1 VKASSSKTGISKT
14 IVVSHRVFPETL
26 AALAEIG
33 NARAPNPRQQFA
45 KPQLS
50 KMAKNADAFM
60 AFMPDVVDEAWLSKA
75 PKLRMIAAALK
86 GYDNFDLA
94 ACARRGIWV
103 SNVPDLLTAPTSE
116 LTVGLMISLARKIRE
131 GDSRIRKNRHS
142 KWQPDLYGK
151 GICGSTV
158 GLIGM
163 GMIGTAIAER
173 LQGFGATL
181 LYFEKNLLQKDL
193 ETRLK
198 LTRCAL
204 PELLARCDFLIVTV
218 PLTTSTYHL
227 LNDDALA
234 ACKPG
239 ALLINPARGSVVDEA
254 AVVRALESG
263 RLGGYAA
270 DVFECED
277 LSIPRRPKGIPSR
290 LLEHPA
296 TLFTPHLGSAVEA
309 VRRDIELRA
318 VANIADWACGRPPRD
333 AVNHPRPATE
343 IHDELP
349 LAESRI
355 CLRDEVDGAPCSL
368 EAECPT
374 EP

>member
-1 VKASSSKTGISKT
+1 MSAHASPSKT

-33 NARAPNPRQQFA
+33 NVRAPNPRQQFA

-50 KMAKNADAFM
+50 KLAKDADAFM
-60 AFMPDVVDEAWLSKA
+60 AFMPDVIDDAWLSSA
-75 PKLRMIAAALK
+75 PKLRVVAAALK

-94 ACARRGIWV
+94 ACTRRGVWV
-103 SNVPDLLTAPTSE
+103 SNVPDLLTTPTSE
-116 LTVGLMISLARKIRE
+116 LTIGLMISLARKIRE
-131 GDSRIRKNRHS
+131 GDSRIRKSRHS

-181 LYFEKNLLQKDL
+181 LYFDQKPLQKDL

-198 LTRCAL
+198 LTFCAL
-204 PELLARCDFLIVTV
+204 PELLPQCDFLIAAL
-218 PLTTSTYHL
+218 PLTEGTYHL

-234 ACKPG
+234 TCKRG

-277 LSIPRRPKGIPSR
+277 LSLPKRPKGIPSR
-290 LLEHPA
+290 LLKNPA
-296 TLFTPHLGSAVEA
+296 TLFTPHLGSAVQS
-309 VRRDIELRA
+309 VRRAIELRA

-333 AVNHPRPATE
+333 AVNHPR
-343 IHDELP
+343 
-349 LAESRI
+349 LAMGI
-355 CLRDEVDGAPCSL
+355 PNGKPF
-368 EAECPT
+368 
-374 EP
+374 

>member
-1 VKASSSKTGISKT
+1 MTAHASTSKTGVSKT

-33 NARAPNPRQQFA
+33 NVCAPNPQQQFA
-45 KPQLS
+45 EPQLS
-50 KMAKNADAFM
+50 KLAKDADAFL
-60 AFMPDVVDEAWLSKA
+60 AFMPDVVDEAWLSKT
-75 PKLRMIAAALK
+75 PKLRVIAAALK

-94 ACARRGIWV
+94 ACTRRGVWV

-116 LTVGLMISLARKIRE
+116 LTIGLIISLARKIRA

-151 GICGSTV
+151 GIFGSSI
-158 GLIGM
+158 GLIGL

-181 LYFEKNLLQKDL
+181 LYFEKNLLLKDL
-193 ETRLK
+193 ETRLN

-218 PLTTSTYHL
+218 PLTASTYHL

-234 ACKPG
+234 SCKSG

-254 AVVRALESG
+254 AVVRALEDG
-263 RLGGYAA
+263 RLGGDAA

-277 LSIPRRPKGIPSR
+277 LSIPDRPKGIS
-290 LLEHPA
+290 
-296 TLFTPHLGSAVEA
+296 
-309 VRRDIELRA
+309 
-318 VANIADWACGRPPRD
+318 
-333 AVNHPRPATE
+333 
-343 IHDELP
+343 
-349 LAESRI
+349 
-355 CLRDEVDGAPCSL
+355 
-368 EAECPT
+368 
-374 EP
+374 

>member
-1 VKASSSKTGISKT
+1 MTAHASPSKT

-33 NARAPNPRQQFA
+33 NVCAPNPRPQFA
-45 KPQLS
+45 RPQLG
-50 KMAKNADAFM
+50 KLAKDADAFL
-60 AFMPDVVDEAWLSKA
+60 AFMPDVIDEAWLLRT
-75 PKLRMIAAALK
+75 PKLRVIAAALK

-94 ACARRGIWV
+94 ACTRRGIWV

-116 LTVGLMISLARKIRE
+116 LTIGLMISLARKILA

-151 GICGSTV
+151 GIYGSTV

-163 GMIGTAIAER
+163 GMIGTAIANR

-181 LYFEKNLLQKDL
+181 LYFDQKPLQKDL

-198 LTRCAL
+198 LTYCAL
-204 PELLARCDFLIVTV
+204 PELLAKCDFLIVTL
-218 PLTTSTYHL
+218 PLTPSTYHL

-234 ACKPG
+234 ACKPD
-239 ALLINPARGSVVDEA
+239 ALLVNPARGSVVDEA
-254 AVVRALESG
+254 AVIRALESG

-277 LSIPRRPKGIPSR
+277 LSIPGHPKHIPSR

-296 TLFTPHLGSAVEA
+296 TLFTPHLGSAVES
-309 VRRDIELRA
+309 VRQAIELRA
-318 VANIADWACGRPPRD
+318 AANIADWASGRPPRD
-333 AVNHPRPATE
+333 AVNHPSAGNGYAR
-343 IHDELP
+343 
-349 LAESRI
+349 S
-355 CLRDEVDGAPCSL
+355 
-368 EAECPT
+368 

>member
-1 VKASSSKTGISKT
+1 VASNQKHSKK

-33 NARAPNPRQQFA
+33 NVRAPNPGQQFA
-45 KPQLS
+45 KPQLG
-50 KMAKNADAFM
+50 KLAKDADAFL
-60 AFMPDVVDEAWLSKA
+60 AFMPDVVDDAWLSRA
-75 PKLRMIAAALK
+75 PRLRVIAAALK
-86 GYDNFDLA
+86 GHDNFDLA
-94 ACARRGIWV
+94 ACTRRGVWV

-116 LTVGLMISLARKIRE
+116 LTIGLMISLARKIRE

-151 GICGSTV
+151 GIYGSTV
-158 GLIGM
+158 GLIGT
-163 GMIGTAIAER
+163 GMIGRAIAER

-181 LYFEKNLLQKDL
+181 LYFDQKPLQKDL

-198 LTRCAL
+198 LTFCAL
-204 PELLARCDFLIVTV
+204 PELLPQCDFLIAAL
-218 PLTTSTYHL
+218 PLTEGTYHL

-234 ACKPG
+234 TCKPG

-277 LSIPRRPKGIPSR
+277 LSLPKRPKGIPSR
-290 LLEHPA
+290 LLKNPA
-296 TLFTPHLGSAVEA
+296 TLFTPHLGSAVES
-309 VRRDIELRA
+309 VRRAIELRA

-333 AVNHPRPATE
+333 AVNHPR
-343 IHDELP
+343 
-349 LAESRI
+349 LAMGI
-355 CLRDEVDGAPCSL
+355 PNGKPF
-368 EAECPT
+368 
-374 EP
+374 

>member
-1 VKASSSKTGISKT
+1 VKASPSKTGVSKT

-33 NARAPNPRQQFA
+33 KVCAPNPRQQFA
-45 KPQLS
+45 KFQLG
-50 KMAKNADAFM
+50 KLAKDADAFL
-60 AFMPDVVDEAWLSKA
+60 AFMPDVVDDAWLSSA
-75 PKLRMIAAALK
+75 PKLRVIAAALK
-86 GYDNFDLA
+86 GYDNFDLD
-94 ACARRGIWV
+94 ACTRRGVWV

-116 LTVGLMISLARKIRE
+116 LTIGLMISLARKIRD
-131 GDSRIRKNRHS
+131 GDGRIRKNRHS

-163 GMIGTAIAER
+163 GMIGTAITER

-181 LYFEKNLLQKDL
+181 LYFETKVLQKDL

-204 PELLARCDFLIVTV
+204 PELLARSDFLIAAL
-218 PLTTSTYHL
+218 PLTASTYHL
-227 LNDDALA
+227 LNDAALA
-234 ACKPG
+234 ACKKG

-254 AVVRALESG
+254 AVIRALENG
-263 RLGGYAA
+263 QLGGYAA

-277 LSIPRRPKGIPSR
+277 LSIPDRPKGIPSR

-296 TLFTPHLGSAVEA
+296 TLFTPHLGSAVES
-309 VRRDIELRA
+309 VRRAIELRA
-318 VANIADWACGRPPRD
+318 VANIEDWACGRPPRD
-333 AVNHPRPATE
+333 AVNHPNETTDV
-343 IHDELP
+343 HD
-349 LAESRI
+349 AKQF
-355 CLRDEVDGAPCSL
+355 
-368 EAECPT
+368 
-374 EP
+374 

>member
-1 VKASSSKTGISKT
+1 MTAHASPAKT

-26 AALAEIG
+26 VALAEIG
-33 NARAPNPRQQFA
+33 NVCAPNPRQRFA
-45 KPQLS
+45 ELQLC
-50 KMAKNADAFM
+50 KLAKDADAFL
-60 AFMPDVVDEAWLSKA
+60 AFMPDVVDEAWLSKT
-75 PKLRMIAAALK
+75 PKLRVIAAALK

-94 ACARRGIWV
+94 ACTRRGVWV

-116 LTVGLMISLARKIRE
+116 LTIGLMISLARKIRA
-131 GDSRIRKNRHS
+131 GDSRIRKSRHS
-142 KWQPDLYGK
+142 RWQPDLYGK

-158 GLIGM
+158 GLIGT

-181 LYFEKNLLQKDL
+181 LYFDTKALQKDL
-193 ETRLK
+193 ETRLN

-204 PELLARCDFLIVTV
+204 PELLARCDFLIVAL
-218 PLTTSTYHL
+218 PLTANTYHL

-234 ACKPG
+234 ACKQG

-254 AVVRALESG
+254 AVIRALESG

-277 LSIPRRPKGIPSR
+277 LSIPGHPKGIPSR

-296 TLFTPHLGSAVEA
+296 TLFTPHLGSATES
-309 VRRDIELRA
+309 VRRAIELRA

-333 AVNHPRPATE
+333 AVNHPALATDL
-343 IHDELP
+343 HDDKP
-349 LAESRI
+349 F
-355 CLRDEVDGAPCSL
+355 
-368 EAECPT
+368 
-374 EP
+374 

>member
-1 VKASSSKTGISKT
+1 MTAHASPSKTIVSKT

-33 NARAPNPRQQFA
+33 NVCAPNPRQQFA
-45 KPQLS
+45 EPQLC
-50 KMAKNADAFM
+50 KLAKDADAFL
-60 AFMPDVVDEAWLSKA
+60 AFMPDMIDDAWLLRA
-75 PKLRMIAAALK
+75 PKLRVIAAALK

-94 ACARRGIWV
+94 ACTRRGIWV

-116 LTVGLMISLARKIRE
+116 LTIGLMISLARKIRA
-131 GDSRIRKNRHS
+131 GDSRIRTSRHS

-173 LQGFGATL
+173 LQGFGGTL

-198 LTRCAL
+198 LTRCAM
-204 PELLARCDFLIVTV
+204 PELLARCDFLIVAL
-218 PLTTSTYHL
+218 PLTASTYHL

-254 AVVRALESG
+254 AVIRALESG
-263 RLGGYAA
+263 QLGGYAA

-277 LSIPRRPKGIPSR
+277 LSIPGRPKGVPSR

-296 TLFTPHLGSAVEA
+296 TLFTPHLGSAVES
-309 VRRDIELRA
+309 VRRTIELRA

-333 AVNHPRPATE
+333 AVNHPRLATD
-343 IHDELP
+343 IHDGKP
-349 LAESRI
+349 F
-355 CLRDEVDGAPCSL
+355 
-368 EAECPT
+368 
-374 EP
+374 

>member
-1 VKASSSKTGISKT
+1 MTAHASASKT

-33 NARAPNPRQQFA
+33 DARAPNPRQQFA

-50 KMAKNADAFM
+50 KMAKDADAFM

-94 ACARRGIWV
+94 ACTRHGIWV

-116 LTVGLMISLARKIRE
+116 LTIGLMISLARKVRA

-142 KWQPDLYGK
+142 KWQPDLYGR
-151 GICGSTV
+151 GIYGSTV

-181 LYFEKNLLQKDL
+181 LYFEMKILQKDL

-198 LTRCAL
+198 LTRCDL
-204 PELLARCDFLIVTV
+204 RELLARCDFLIVTV
-218 PLTTSTYHL
+218 PLTASTYHL
-227 LNDDALA
+227 LDEDALA

-254 AVVRALESG
+254 AVIRALESG
-263 RLGGYAA
+263 QLGGYAA

-277 LSIPRRPKGIPSR
+277 LSIPGHPKGIPSR
-290 LLEHPA
+290 LLKHPA
-296 TLFTPHLGSAVEA
+296 TLFTPHLGSAVES
-309 VRRDIELRA
+309 VRRAIELRA
-318 VANIADWACGRPPRD
+318 AANIADWACGRPPRD
-333 AVNHPRPATE
+333 AVNHPRLATE

-349 LAESRI
+349 LAESHLFAR
-355 CLRDEVDGAPCSL
+355 
-368 EAECPT
+368 
-374 EP
+374 

>member
-1 VKASSSKTGISKT
+1 MTAHASPSKT

-33 NARAPNPRQQFA
+33 NVYAPNPRQQFA
-45 KPQLS
+45 KLQLC
-50 KMAKNADAFM
+50 KLAKDADAFL
-60 AFMPDVVDEAWLSKA
+60 AFMPDMIDDAWLLRA
-75 PKLRMIAAALK
+75 PKLRVIAAALK
-86 GYDNFDLA
+86 GYDNFDLT
-94 ACARRGIWV
+94 ACTRRGVWV

-116 LTVGLMISLARKIRE
+116 LTIGLMISLARKIRA
-131 GDSRIRKNRHS
+131 GDSRIRKCGYSR
-142 KWQPDLYGK
+142 WQPDLYGR

-163 GMIGTAIAER
+163 GMIGTAIADR

-181 LYFEKNLLQKDL
+181 LYFDKKLLQKDL
-193 ETRLK
+193 EKRLK

-204 PELLARCDFLIVTV
+204 PELLARCDFLIVAL
-218 PLTTSTYHL
+218 PLTASTYHL

-234 ACKPG
+234 ACKQG
-239 ALLINPARGSVVDEA
+239 ALLINPARGSVVNEA
-254 AVVRALESG
+254 AVIRALESG

-277 LSIPRRPKGIPSR
+277 LSIPGHPKSIPSR

-296 TLFTPHLGSAVEA
+296 TLFTPHLGSAVEP
-309 VRRDIELRA
+309 VRRAIELRA

-333 AVNHPRPATE
+333 AVNHPRPATD
-343 IHDELP
+343 IHDGK
-349 LAESRI
+349 AF
-355 CLRDEVDGAPCSL
+355 
-368 EAECPT
+368 
-374 EP
+374 

>member
-1 VKASSSKTGISKT
+1 MIPASRQAAKK

-33 NARAPNPRQQFA
+33 KVCAPNPRQQFA
-45 KPQLS
+45 KPQLG
-50 KMAKNADAFM
+50 KLAKDADAFL
-60 AFMPDVVDEAWLSKA
+60 AFMPDMINDDWLLKA
-75 PKLRMIAAALK
+75 PKLRVIAAALK

-94 ACARRGIWV
+94 ACTRRGVWV

-116 LTVGLMISLARKIRE
+116 LTIGLMISLARKVLA
-131 GDSRIRKNRHS
+131 GDSRVRKNRYS

-151 GICGSTV
+151 GIYGSTV

-173 LQGFGATL
+173 LQGFGASL
-181 LYFEKNLLQKDL
+181 LYFDQKPLQKDL

-198 LTRCAL
+198 LTHCAL
-204 PELLARCDFLIVTV
+204 PKLLPQCDFLIVAL
-218 PLTTSTYHL
+218 PLTEDTYHL

-234 ACKPG
+234 ACKQG

-254 AVVRALESG
+254 AVIRALESG

-277 LSIPRRPKGIPSR
+277 LSIAGRPKGIPLR
-290 LLEHPA
+290 LLRHPA
-296 TLFTPHLGSAVEA
+296 TLFTPHLGSAVES
-309 VRRDIELRA
+309 VRRAIELRA
-318 VANIADWACGRPPRD
+318 VANIADWASGRPPRD
-333 AVNHPRPATE
+333 AVNRPM
-343 IHDELP
+343 L
-349 LAESRI
+349 
-355 CLRDEVDGAPCSL
+355 
-368 EAECPT
+368 
-374 EP
+374 

>member
-1 VKASSSKTGISKT
+1 VKASSSKTGVSKT

-33 NARAPNPRQQFA
+33 DVRAPNPRQQFA

-50 KMAKNADAFM
+50 KMAKDADAFM
-60 AFMPDVVDEAWLSKA
+60 AFMPDVVDEAWLPKA

-94 ACARRGIWV
+94 ACTRRGIWV
-103 SNVPDLLTAPTSE
+103 SNVPDLLTTPTSE

-151 GICGSTV
+151 GISGSTV

-181 LYFEKNLLQKDL
+181 LYFEKNVLQKDL
-193 ETRLK
+193 EMRLE

-218 PLTTSTYHL
+218 PLTASTYHL

-234 ACKPG
+234 GCKPG

-254 AVVRALESG
+254 AVVCALESG

-277 LSIPRRPKGIPSR
+277 LSIPGHPKGIPSR
-290 LLEHPA
+290 LLKHPA
-296 TLFTPHLGSAVEA
+296 TLFTPHLGSAVEC

-318 VANIADWACGRPPRD
+318 AANIADWACGRAPRD
-333 AVNHPRPATE
+333 AVNHPRRATE
-343 IHDELP
+343 IHEG
-349 LAESRI
+349 AAARGESHLFAR
-355 CLRDEVDGAPCSL
+355 
-368 EAECPT
+368 
-374 EP
+374 

>member
-1 VKASSSKTGISKT
+1 MTAHTSASKTIVSKA

-26 AALAEIG
+26 VALAEIG
-33 NARAPNPRQQFA
+33 NVYAPNPRQHFA
-45 KPQLS
+45 KPKLC
-50 KMAKNADAFM
+50 KLAKDANAFL
-60 AFMPDVVDEAWLSKA
+60 AFMPDVIDEAWLLKA
-75 PKLRMIAAALK
+75 PKLRVIAAALK

-94 ACARRGIWV
+94 ACTRRGVWV

-116 LTVGLMISLARKIRE
+116 LTIGLMISLARKIRD
-131 GDSRIRKNRHS
+131 GDSRIRKSEHS

-151 GICGSTV
+151 GIFGSTV

-193 ETRLK
+193 EMRLK

-218 PLTTSTYHL
+218 PLTASTYHL

-254 AVVRALESG
+254 AVIRALESG

-277 LSIPRRPKGIPSR
+277 LSIPGRPKGIPLR

-296 TLFTPHLGSAVEA
+296 TLFTPHLGSAVES
-309 VRRDIELRA
+309 VRRAIELRA

-333 AVNHPRPATE
+333 AVNHPRPATG
-343 IHDELP
+343 IHDGKP
-349 LAESRI
+349 F
-355 CLRDEVDGAPCSL
+355 
-368 EAECPT
+368 
-374 EP
+374 

>member
-1 VKASSSKTGISKT
+1 MTMTAHACPAKT

-33 NARAPNPRQQFA
+33 NVCAPNPHQQFA

-50 KMAKNADAFM
+50 MLAKDADAFL
-60 AFMPDVVDEAWLSKA
+60 AFMPDVIDDAWLSSA
-75 PKLRMIAAALK
+75 PKLRVIAAALK

-94 ACARRGIWV
+94 ACTRRGVWV

-116 LTVGLMISLARKIRE
+116 LTIGLMISLARKVRA
-131 GDSRIRKNRHS
+131 GDSRIRKSKHS

-151 GICGSTV
+151 GIYGSTV

-193 ETRLK
+193 ATQLK

-204 PELLARCDFLIVTV
+204 PELVARSDFLIAAL
-218 PLTTSTYHL
+218 PLTASTYHL

-254 AVVRALESG
+254 AVIRALENG

-277 LSIPRRPKGIPSR
+277 LSIPGRPKGISSS

-296 TLFTPHLGSAVEA
+296 TLFTPHLGSAVES
-309 VRRDIELRA
+309 VRRAIELRA
-318 VANIADWACGRPPRD
+318 VTNIADWACGRPPRD
-333 AVNHPRPATE
+333 AVNHPSLATD
-343 IHDELP
+343 IHVGKP
-349 LAESRI
+349 S
-355 CLRDEVDGAPCSL
+355 
-368 EAECPT
+368 
-374 EP
+374 

>member
-1 VKASSSKTGISKT
+1 MTAHASPSTT

-26 AALAEIG
+26 AALTELG
-33 NARAPNPRQQFA
+33 SVRAPNPRQQFA
-45 KPQLS
+45 KLQLS
-50 KMAKNADAFM
+50 KLAKNADAFL
-60 AFMPDVVDEAWLSKA
+60 AFMPDVVDDAWLSSA
-75 PKLRMIAAALK
+75 PRLRVIAAALK

-94 ACARRGIWV
+94 ACTRRGVWV

-116 LTVGLMISLARKIRE
+116 LTIGLMISLARKVRA
-131 GDSRIRKNRHS
+131 GDSRIRKSRHS

-158 GLIGM
+158 GLIGL

-193 ETRLK
+193 ETRLT

-204 PELLARCDFLIVTV
+204 PELLAKCDFLVVTL
-218 PLTTSTYHL
+218 PLTASTYHI

-239 ALLINPARGSVVDEA
+239 ALLINPARGSVVDEG
-254 AVVRALESG
+254 AVIRALEDR

-277 LSIPRRPKGIPSR
+277 LSVPGHPKGIPSR
-290 LLEHPA
+290 LLKHPA
-296 TLFTPHLGSAVEA
+296 TLFTPHLGSAVES
-309 VRRDIELRA
+309 VRRAIELRA

-333 AVNHPRPATE
+333 AVNHPSVTTG
-343 IHDELP
+343 IHDRKP
-349 LAESRI
+349 L
-355 CLRDEVDGAPCSL
+355 
-368 EAECPT
+368 
-374 EP
+374 

>member
-1 VKASSSKTGISKT
+1 MTARASLSKT

-26 AALAEIG
+26 AALEKIG
-33 NARAPNPRQQFA
+33 DVRAPNPRQQFA

-50 KMAKNADAFM
+50 KLAKDADAFM

-86 GYDNFDLA
+86 GCDNFDLA
-94 ACARRGIWV
+94 ACSRRGVWV

-116 LTVGLMISLARKIRE
+116 LTIGLMISLARKVRE

-163 GMIGTAIAER
+163 GMIGSAIAER
-173 LQGFGATL
+173 LQGFDATL
-181 LYFEKNLLQKDL
+181 LYFEKNVLQKDL

-218 PLTTSTYHL
+218 PLTASTYHL

-234 ACKPG
+234 SCKSG
-239 ALLINPARGSVVDEA
+239 ALLINPARGSVVDET
-254 AVVRALESG
+254 AVVRALEDG

-277 LSIPRRPKGIPSR
+277 LSIPDRPKGISSR

-296 TLFTPHLGSAVEA
+296 TLFTPHLGSAVES

-318 VANIADWACGRPPRD
+318 VANIADWACERPPRH
-333 AVNHPRPATE
+333 AVNDPRHGP
-343 IHDELP
+343 D
-349 LAESRI
+349 
-355 CLRDEVDGAPCSL
+355 CLR
-368 EAECPT
+368 
-374 EP
+374 

>member
-1 VKASSSKTGISKT
+1 MTAHASDSKT

-33 NARAPNPRQQFA
+33 NVRAPNPRPQFA
-45 KPQLS
+45 KLQLR
-50 KMAKNADAFM
+50 KLAKDADAFL
-60 AFMPDVVDEAWLSKA
+60 AFMPDVIDDAWLLRA
-75 PKLRMIAAALK
+75 PKLRVIAAALK

-94 ACARRGIWV
+94 ACTRRGVWV

-116 LTVGLMISLARKIRE
+116 LTIGLMISLARNIRA

-151 GICGSTV
+151 GIYGSTV

-163 GMIGTAIAER
+163 GMIGTAIADR
-173 LQGFGATL
+173 LQGFGAIL
-181 LYFEKNLLQKDL
+181 LYFDQKPLHKDL

-198 LTRCAL
+198 LTYCAL
-204 PELLARCDFLIVTV
+204 PELLARCDFLIVAL
-218 PLTTSTYHL
+218 PLTPSTYHL
-227 LNDDALA
+227 LNDEALA
-234 ACKPG
+234 ACKQG

-254 AVVRALESG
+254 AVIRGLESG

-277 LSIPRRPKGIPSR
+277 LSIPGHPKRVPSR

-296 TLFTPHLGSAVEA
+296 TLFTPHLGSAVEP
-309 VRRDIELRA
+309 VRRTIELRA
-318 VANIADWACGRPPRD
+318 VANIADWAYGRPPRD
-333 AVNHPRPATE
+333 AVNDPKLATGN
-343 IHDELP
+343 
-349 LAESRI
+349 
-355 CLRDEVDGAPCSL
+355 RDGKPF
-368 EAECPT
+368 
-374 EP
+374 